1 MARKA
6 RGKSTRIDRAE
17 VANQVHSAAIHILR
31 GLRKQDESSGM
42 SASRL
47 SALSVVVFA
56 GPLTLG
62 DLAAAEQVKPPT
74 MTRLVTGLESDGLV
88 RREIDA
94 EDGRV
99 TRVRATPK
107 GTRVLHAA
115 RLRRVAL
122 LASRFEALDPRE
134 VELLG
139 EAAAILERISRRP

>member
-1 MARKA
+1 MRRLASEKRK
-6 RGKSTRIDRAE
+6 RIE
-17 VANQVHSAAIHILR
+17 GVANHVHSAAIHLLR
-31 GLRKQDESSGM
+31 GLRKQDEASGM

-47 SALSVVVFA
+47 SVLSVVVFA

-74 MTRLVTGLESDGLV
+74 MTRLVTGLERDGLV

-107 GTRVLHAA
+107 GTRLLHEA
-115 RLRRVAL
+115 RLRRITL
-122 LASRFEALDPRE
+122 LASRIERLEPRE
-134 VELLG
+134 VEILS